1 MIFNANKF
9 GNTGRQGSESGSVSP
24 KRRTPNSGM
33 DKPSK
38 SPKTRNHDGMSI
50 LSHNSSGRFSRINGL
65 GGGGHANESVRGE
78 PLEVM
83 SCPSH
88 DGLPLDHY
96 SLNIREF
103 LCRQCIKDI
112 EGS

>member
-1 MIFNANKF
+1 
-9 GNTGRQGSESGSVSP
+9 
-24 KRRTPNSGM
+24 M

-50 LSHNSSGRFSRINGL
+50 LSHNSSGRFSRLNGL

-103 LCRQCIKDI
+103 LCRQCIRDI